1 MRVSTPPSQ
10 SVVLSFLFLLQAAG
24 LAGCSKLHLGH
35 QAPAST
41 QLPSDR
47 ELERIAYMSKSPGPD
62 GRPMFDQLGK
72 ARSCRDLEI
81 AMRWNRP
88 PDVNGGAFNEKMIYL
103 TSGIPESLPKQSEV
117 FILGE
122 IEHGQSLPSGA
133 WGWSLKMPDGSEV
146 QAIEAAEYWQKQ
158 EQAQQE
164 GGPAAVVKPYARGRK
179 LCGHGIYQGVTGRS
193 FNGTGQVP
201 LVSVLF
207 SIDRSH

>member
-10 SVVLSFLFLLQAAG
+10 SVVLSFLFLLLAAG
-24 LAGCSKLHLGH
+24 LAGCSKLPLGH

-47 ELERIAYMSKSPGPD
+47 ELDRIAYMSKSPGPD

-122 IEHGQSLPSGA
+122 IEHGQS
-133 WGWSLKMPDGSEV
+133 
-146 QAIEAAEYWQKQ
+146 
-158 EQAQQE
+158 
-164 GGPAAVVKPYARGRK
+164 
-179 LCGHGIYQGVTGRS
+179 
-193 FNGTGQVP
+193 
-201 LVSVLF
+201 
-207 SIDRSH
+207 